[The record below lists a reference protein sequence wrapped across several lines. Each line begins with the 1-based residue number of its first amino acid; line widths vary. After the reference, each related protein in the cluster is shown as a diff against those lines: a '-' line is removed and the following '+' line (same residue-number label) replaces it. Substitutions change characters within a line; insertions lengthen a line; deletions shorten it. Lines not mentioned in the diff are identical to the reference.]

1 MFPCGG
7 GGGGKKKKPKKK
19 KPTPSQL
26 HYEAPLRTVATVFPS
41 VYVAVLATRFGEPI
55 ARLPRETQHPVNP
68 DFDDREFEDI
78 PKELRDLD
86 DKMTGGE
93 MEYREL
99 MVGVAM
105 AVRVSRRFVATA
117 LDRPLLLKLREQA
130 PPQIRAPLFQCV
142 GATQGVWVYGVDRD
156 HIVALMADGG
166 HYAMDSRDRD
176 ARFAEVVETLR
187 RAIKTAPPP
196 PPLGPAPPS
205 PLAEPVPLAALFRAH
220 DADLAAAAAAAAA
233 AADAAAALGMP
244 IPPAEPDE
252 PKEPVVWES
261 PCGMPV
267 PPRRRSVWEG
277 LKGAFSSKPRPSKDK
292 AVDRF
297 GDVWYLT

>member
-7 GGGGKKKKPKKK
+7 KKKPKKK

-26 HYEAPLRTVATVFPS
+26 HFEAPLRTVATVFPS

-117 LDRPLLLKLREQA
+117 LDRPLLLKLREQMA
-130 PPQIRAPLFQCV
+130 QHRERSKCAVCHVRMDALGLSLERFDAV
-142 GATQGVWVYGVDRD
+142 GRYRVTDKSGPIDASS
-156 HIVALMADGG
+156 ALACKR
-166 HYAMDSRDRD
+166 S
-176 ARFAEVVETLR
+176 LS
-187 RAIKTAPPP
+187 
-196 PPLGPAPPS
+196 PS
-205 PLAEPVPLAALFRAH
+205 S
-220 DADLAAAAAAAAA
+220 AAA
-233 AADAAAALGMP
+233 
-244 IPPAEPDE
+244 
-252 PKEPVVWES
+252 
-261 PCGMPV
+261 
-267 PPRRRSVWEG
+267 
-277 LKGAFSSKPRPSKDK
+277 
-292 AVDRF
+292 
-297 GDVWYLT
+297 